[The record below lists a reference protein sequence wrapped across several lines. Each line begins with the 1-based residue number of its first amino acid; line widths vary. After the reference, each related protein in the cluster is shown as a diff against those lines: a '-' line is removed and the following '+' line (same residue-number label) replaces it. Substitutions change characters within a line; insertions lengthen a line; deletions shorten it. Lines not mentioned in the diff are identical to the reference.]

1 MTSPTN
7 KTMKSPT
14 NFTLYREKRSG
25 VHACVCVCV
34 VCVCCVCACACALCA
49 ETDLRAKDSVL
60 PEINSHH
67 HHSREKGSLLH
78 SLNLKVVMAAAVMK
92 QMRGGSSRMY
102 CDSDSRP
109 VSARGRK

>member
-1 MTSPTN
+1 M
-7 KTMKSPT
+7 
-14 NFTLYREKRSG
+14 
-25 VHACVCVCV
+25 CVCVLC
-34 VCVCCVCACACALCA
+34 VCVCCVCVCV

-60 PEINSHH
+60 PEMNSHH

-109 VSARGRK
+109 VSASGQK